1 MSEEV
6 VVEKSDKEKYDEAI
20 KAIFDKD
27 FKLAE
32 KQLTACFKLKDKL
45 LKRKS
50 ILFLFDD
57 KKIKQ
62 MDITEV
68 LWLKSE
74 ADKGNSYAQNA
85 VGKLI
90 FNGHGI
96 KKDYGVALHYYR
108 LSANQGNPH
117 GQFNVGVMFAFLGE
131 HGYYTSMN
139 SFALPL
145 ELAKTWDGGEAA
157 DSTDIRK
164 IVEYCESDVEILQQV
179 HESGLK
185 QFYLKR
191 RAKGTGKTVV
201 WVLPPC
207 GFRTVPMTLELLKT
221 SMPDQK
227 WMSDPPPLPSGQIQW
242 TNSYRE

>member
-1 MSEEV
+1 MEETDKLTCAVVRFNNENNIFYTAMDTLQFMRGCPEETIFVSFNGLSFDFRVLARLAKNGGAYELGKWAAEIAMSERHV
-6 VVEKSDKEKYDEAI
+6 
-20 KAIFDKD
+20 
-27 FKLAE
+27 
-32 KQLTACFKLKDKL
+32 
-45 LKRKS
+45 
-50 ILFLFDD
+50 
-57 KKIKQ
+57 
-62 MDITEV
+62 DI
-68 LWLKSE
+68 
-74 ADKGNSYAQNA
+74 
-85 VGKLI
+85 
-90 FNGHGI
+90 
-96 KKDYGVALHYYR
+96 
-108 LSANQGNPH
+108 
-117 GQFNVGVMFAFLGE
+117 MFAFLGE